1 MGNFT
6 NGKSLKAVVARI
18 IKFSLVVAS
27 GAPCQLLSVWN
38 IKDDC
43 KVNTQ
48 CESHCFSVKQL

>member
-18 IKFSLVVAS
+18 IKFSLLVAS
-27 GAPCQLLSVWN
+27 GVPCQLLNVWN
-38 IKDDC
+38 IQDDC

-48 CESHCFSVKQL
+48 FDSHCFSVK